1 MTFLKKLSIPFIFL
15 LLSSCDF
22 SISNKLQ
29 EPIEWYSFGTSTF
42 QLKDLLDSMVFSNR
56 NFFYDSTDYFKQKE
70 LNFIYNRDTIK
81 YFLHFSGDHL
91 DWATKPD
98 SSYLALDKFD
108 RRQPEN
114 TFDENK
120 TLNAQEI
127 GQYHQKFKQ
136 AVINLLDS
144 LIKREPR
151 YIIKSLTDEPTESS
165 RWIICKPRISSCDT
179 FIMKREKGYYI
190 LSDSH

>member
-1 MTFLKKLSIPFIFL
+1 M
-15 LLSSCDF
+15 
-22 SISNKLQ
+22 SNKPR
-29 EPIEWYSFGTSTF
+29 EPIEWYSFNTSTF
-42 QLKDLLDSMVFSNR
+42 QLKDLLDSLVFSNR
-56 NFFYDSTDYFKQKE
+56 NLFYDSTDYFKQKE
-70 LNFIYNRDTIK
+70 LNFISGRDTIK

-98 SSYLALDKFD
+98 SAYLALDGFD
-108 RRQPEN
+108 RCQPEN
-114 TFDENK
+114 TFAENK

-127 GQYHQKFKQ
+127 MHYHQKFKH

-151 YIIKSLTDEPTESS
+151 YIIKSLTNEPTELS
-165 RWIICKPRISSCDT
+165 RWIICKPLISSCDT
-179 FIMKREKGYYI
+179 FTMQRENGYYI